1 MRNERKFVANKVD
14 VVSSELQGISKDRY
28 AICPVCSKSF
38 YMTIVDE
45 WAYKFTNI
53 KSRQR
58 RCCSWKCLNEGKKIN
73 KEARYYGKHYDE
85 DIL

>member
-1 MRNERKFVANKVD
+1 MKNERKYVANKVD
-14 VVSSELQGISKDRY
+14 VTSSELQGVSKDRY

-58 RCCSWKCLNEGKKIN
+58 RCCSWKCLNEAKKIN
-73 KEARYYGKHYDE
+73 KEARYHGRYGE
-85 DIL
+85 DDII